1 MSIPAA
7 FAKSTIC
14 WLAVEDRDWPAW
26 YVAVGDTAYVV
37 AGPGE
42 QELPDLPATL
52 AITVRART
60 SLEHAG
66 RFTATVTRL
75 SESDAEWDEALAALQ
90 PARLNSPSDDLAARW
105 TAEGAVW
112 AVRPDFER
120 PAVVKRDM
128 ASGAREPEAT
138 SATTP
143 VPIPRHLGGRRRR
156 DG

>member
-1 MSIPAA
+1 MNIPTA

-26 YVAVGDTAYVV
+26 YVPVGDTAYVV

-52 AITVRART
+52 EITLRARAG
-60 SLEHAG
+60 LEHAG
-66 RFTATVTRL
+66 RFNASVTRL
-75 SESDAEWDEALAALQ
+75 SEGDAEWDEALAALRT
-90 PARLNSPSDDLAARW
+90 ARLNSPSDDLDARW

-112 AVRPDFER
+112 AVRPDFES
-120 PAVVKRDM
+120 PGVVERD
-128 ASGAREPEAT
+128 APSGAREPEAT